1 MWHSP
6 NTFAL
11 RNCGQLLLGAGGLS
25 VSLQIVC
32 SGRAKINGGRQT
44 LNMAV
49 GSQGHPIHVLLSLT
63 SPETGY
69 PPPSTPISR
78 A

>member
-1 MWHSP
+1 MWHPP

-25 VSLQIVC
+25 MSLQTVC

-49 GSQGHPIHVLLSLT
+49 GSLGHPVHGWLLLT
-63 SPETGY
+63 FPETGY
-69 PPPSTPISR
+69 PPLSTPTSHT
-78 A
+78 